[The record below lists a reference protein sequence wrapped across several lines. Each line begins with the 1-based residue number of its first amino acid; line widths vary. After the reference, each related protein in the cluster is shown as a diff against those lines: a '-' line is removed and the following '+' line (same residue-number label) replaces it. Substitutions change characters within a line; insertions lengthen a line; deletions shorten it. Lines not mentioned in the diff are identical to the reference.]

1 MAVLYSDPAFPCS
14 FIICLYPYLICCL
27 ALLVFEL
34 YVKVIILYVF
44 FVTCFFSHRA
54 LHFQESS
61 MLCVPAV
68 HSFSLLYS
76 TQSIT
81 ILQYIYPFH

>member
-34 YVKVIILYVF
+34 YGNVIILHIF
-44 FVTCFFSHRA
+44 FVTCFFHRA

-61 MLCVPAV
+61 MLCVAAV

-76 TQSIT
+76 IQSIN